1 MSTPSTPRGHVGAG
15 HAAAHAAEP
24 PIAPTSP
31 GDTRRWWVLAII
43 GIAQLMLVLD
53 STIVNIALPSAQRA
67 LHFADGDRVWI
78 VTAYAL
84 TFGSF
89 LLLGGRLG
97 DIFGRKWTFIG
108 GLAGFAVAS
117 AAGGAAPDFAVLVS
131 ARAVQG
137 LFAALL
143 APSALTLLA
152 TTFTDAKERGR
163 AFAVYGAV
171 AGGGG
176 SVGLLLGGVL
186 TSYASWR
193 WCLYVNLIFAAVA
206 AAGGLLLLSN
216 PPRQGR
222 PVIDVPGVV
231 LASAGLFA
239 LVFGFSRA
247 QTDSWGSA
255 VTLAW
260 LAVGVALL
268 AAFVQVQ
275 RLVAHPLL
283 PLRVVLDRNRAGAYA
298 AIGLTFIAVFALF
311 FFLTFYLQGV
321 RGDSPVKTGAAFLP
335 LPLALVVSSGIS
347 TVRLFPR
354 FGPRRLI
361 VPGLLVAAVGM
372 VMLSR
377 LGVDSGYAAHVL
389 PALVITGVG
398 FGAIVP
404 PALSTATEGV
414 EFRDAGVAAG
424 TANTMQ
430 QVGGSIGTA
439 LLTAIAAQAT
449 ARSLGGHPT
458 RSVDAS
464 TVALAVTHGYSV
476 GFQVAAGIFLGA
488 AVICAL
494 LLRPRADQRGSSG
507 PDTAVAV

>member
-1 MSTPSTPRGHVGAG
+1 MSTPSTADSHVGAG

-31 GDTRRWWVLAII
+31 GGTRRWWVLAII

-67 LHFADGDRVWI
+67 LGFADGDRVWI

-255 VTLAW
+255 VTVAW
-260 LAVGVALL
+260 LAIGVVLL
-268 AAFVQVQ
+268 VAFVQVQ

-321 RGDSPVKTGAAFLP
+321 RGDSPVKTGVAFLP

-404 PALSTATEGV
+404 PALSTATQGV

-424 TANTMQ
+424 AANTMQ

-449 ARSLGGHPT
+449 ARSLGGHLT
-458 RSVDAS
+458 RSADAS

>member
-1 MSTPSTPRGHVGAG
+1 MSTPSNVGAG

-31 GDTRRWWVLAII
+31 GDVRRWWVLAII

-67 LHFADGDRVWI
+67 LHFADGERVWI

-193 WCLYVNLIFAAVA
+193 WCLYVNLIFAAAA

-260 LAVGVALL
+260 LAIGVALL

-321 RGDSPVKTGAAFLP
+321 RGDSPVKTGVAFLP

-404 PALSTATEGV
+404 PALSTATQGV

-458 RSVDAS
+458 RSADAS
-464 TVALAVTHGYSV
+464 TVAMAVTHGYSV

-507 PDTAVAV
+507 PNTAVAA

>member
-1 MSTPSTPRGHVGAG
+1 
-15 HAAAHAAEP
+15 
-24 PIAPTSP
+24 
-31 GDTRRWWVLAII
+31 
-43 GIAQLMLVLD
+43 MLVLD

-67 LHFADGDRVWI
+67 LHFADSDRVWI

-97 DIFGRKWTFIG
+97 DIFGRKRTFIG
-108 GLAGFAVAS
+108 GLAGFALAS

-216 PPRQGR
+216 PPRQSR

-321 RGDSPVKTGAAFLP
+321 RGDSPVKTGA
-335 LPLALVVSSGIS
+335 G
-347 TVRLFPR
+347 
-354 FGPRRLI
+354 
-361 VPGLLVAAVGM
+361 
-372 VMLSR
+372 
-377 LGVDSGYAAHVL
+377 
-389 PALVITGVG
+389 
-398 FGAIVP
+398 VP
-404 PALSTATEGV
+404 PAAPRPSGLLGHLNRAVVSPPW
-414 EFRDAGVAAG
+414 AAASDRARAARRRRRHG
-424 TANTMQ
+424 
-430 QVGGSIGTA
+430 
-439 LLTAIAAQAT
+439 AAQP
-449 ARSLGGHPT
+449 ARGRFWL
-458 RSVDAS
+458 
-464 TVALAVTHGYSV
+464 
-476 GFQVAAGIFLGA
+476 
-488 AVICAL
+488 C
-494 LLRPRADQRGSSG
+494 RPRAPGPGHHRGWLRRRSSRRRSA
-507 PDTAVAV
+507 PPPRAWSSATPASPRARPTPCSRSAVRSAPPF

>member
-1 MSTPSTPRGHVGAG
+1 MSTPSAARSQVGG
-15 HAAAHAAEP
+15 GPAAARAAE
-24 PIAPTSP
+24 ATSP
-31 GDTRRWWVLAII
+31 ADPRRWWILAVI

-67 LHFADGDRVWI
+67 LHFADSDRVWI

-84 TFGSF
+84 AFGSF

-97 DIFGRKWTFIG
+97 DMFGRKRTFIA
-108 GLAGFAVAS
+108 GLAGFALAS

-143 APSALTLLA
+143 APSTLTLLA

-176 SVGLLLGGVL
+176 SVGLLLGGAL
-186 TSYASWR
+186 TSYGSWR

-216 PPRQGR
+216 QPRQSR

-247 QTDSWGSA
+247 QTDSWGSS

-260 LAVGVALL
+260 LAAGVALL
-268 AAFVQVQ
+268 AGFVLVQ
-275 RLVAHPLL
+275 RRVEHPLL

-321 RGDSPVKTGAAFLP
+321 RGYSPVKTGLAFLP

-354 FGPRRLI
+354 LGPRH
-361 VPGLLVAAVGM
+361 G
-372 VMLSR
+372 
-377 LGVDSGYAAHVL
+377 
-389 PALVITGVG
+389 
-398 FGAIVP
+398 
-404 PALSTATEGV
+404 
-414 EFRDAGVAAG
+414 
-424 TANTMQ
+424 
-430 QVGGSIGTA
+430 
-439 LLTAIAAQAT
+439 AAQP
-449 ARSLGGHPT
+449 ARD
-458 RSVDAS
+458 R
-464 TVALAVTHGYSV
+464 
-476 GFQVAAGIFLGA
+476 FQLR
-488 AVICAL
+488 
-494 LLRPRADQRGSSG
+494 RPRAPRPGHHRARLRRRRPARAQHRHPGRGVPRRRRRLGTRQHHAAGRWFDRHFPSDCYRRPGRRALPRVPPGAERRRGRAGHHSRL
-507 PDTAVAV
+507 

>member
-1 MSTPSTPRGHVGAG
+1 
-15 HAAAHAAEP
+15 
-24 PIAPTSP
+24 
-31 GDTRRWWVLAII
+31 
-43 GIAQLMLVLD
+43 
-53 STIVNIALPSAQRA
+53 
-67 LHFADGDRVWI
+67 
-78 VTAYAL
+78 
-84 TFGSF
+84 
-89 LLLGGRLG
+89 
-97 DIFGRKWTFIG
+97 
-108 GLAGFAVAS
+108 
-117 AAGGAAPDFAVLVS
+117 
-131 ARAVQG
+131 
-137 LFAALL
+137 
-143 APSALTLLA
+143 
-152 TTFTDAKERGR
+152 
-163 AFAVYGAV
+163 
-171 AGGGG
+171 
-176 SVGLLLGGVL
+176 
-186 TSYASWR
+186 
-193 WCLYVNLIFAAVA
+193 
-206 AAGGLLLLSN
+206 
-216 PPRQGR
+216 
-222 PVIDVPGVV
+222 V

-260 LAVGVALL
+260 LAIGVALL

-275 RLVAHPLL
+275 RQVAHPLL

-321 RGDSPVKTGAAFLP
+321 RGDSPVKTGVAFLP

-372 VMLSR
+372 VLLSR

-389 PALVITGVG
+389 PALVITGIG

-404 PALSTATEGV
+404 PALSTATQGV

-458 RSVDAS
+458 RSADAS
-464 TVALAVTHGYSV
+464 TIALAVTHGYSV
-476 GFQVAAGIFLGA
+476 GFQVAAGIFLAA

-494 LLRPRADQRGSSG
+494 LLRPRSDQRGSSG

>member
-1 MSTPSTPRGHVGAG
+1 
-15 HAAAHAAEP
+15 
-24 PIAPTSP
+24 
-31 GDTRRWWVLAII
+31 
-43 GIAQLMLVLD
+43 
-53 STIVNIALPSAQRA
+53 
-67 LHFADGDRVWI
+67 
-78 VTAYAL
+78 
-84 TFGSF
+84 
-89 LLLGGRLG
+89 
-97 DIFGRKWTFIG
+97 
-108 GLAGFAVAS
+108 VAS

-143 APSALTLLA
+143 APSTLTLLA

-206 AAGGLLLLSN
+206 AAGGLLLLAN

-247 QTDSWGSA
+247 QTDSWGSS

-260 LAVGVALL
+260 LAIGVALL

-321 RGDSPVKTGAAFLP
+321 RGDSPVKTGVAFLP

-354 FGPRRLI
+354 LGPRRLI

-372 VMLSR
+372 VLLSR
-377 LGVDSGYAAHVL
+377 IGVDSGYAAHVL

-404 PALSTATEGV
+404 PALSTATQGV

-458 RSVDAS
+458 RGADAS

-507 PDTAVAV
+507 PDAAVAV

>member
-1 MSTPSTPRGHVGAG
+1 MSTPSNVGAG

-108 GLAGFAVAS
+108 GLAGFALAS
-117 AAGGAAPDFAVLVS
+117 AAGGAAPNFAVLVS

-321 RGDSPVKTGAAFLP
+321 RGDSPVKTGVAFLP
-335 LPLALVVSSGIS
+335 LPLALVVSSGVS

-372 VMLSR
+372 VLLSQ

-389 PALVITGVG
+389 PALVITGIG

-404 PALSTATEGV
+404 PALSTATQGV

-458 RSVDAS
+458 SGHPTRSAGAS

-494 LLRPRADQRGSSG
+494 LLRPRADQRGRSG
-507 PDTAVAV
+507 PDTAAA

>member
-1 MSTPSTPRGHVGAG
+1 MSTPSAARSQAG
-15 HAAAHAAEP
+15 GGPAAARAAE
-24 PIAPTSP
+24 ATSP
-31 GDTRRWWVLAII
+31 ADPRRWWVLAII

-67 LHFADGDRVWI
+67 LHFADSDRVWI

-84 TFGSF
+84 AFGSF

-97 DIFGRKWTFIG
+97 DMFGRKRTFIG
-108 GLAGFAVAS
+108 GLAGFALAS

-143 APSALTLLA
+143 APSTLTLLA

-176 SVGLLLGGVL
+176 SVGLLLGGAL

-216 PPRQGR
+216 PPRQSR

-247 QTDSWGSA
+247 QTDSWGSS

-260 LAVGVALL
+260 LAAGVAL
-268 AAFVQVQ
+268 
-275 RLVAHPLL
+275 
-283 PLRVVLDRNRAGAYA
+283 
-298 AIGLTFIAVFALF
+298 
-311 FFLTFYLQGV
+311 
-321 RGDSPVKTGAAFLP
+321 
-335 LPLALVVSSGIS
+335 
-347 TVRLFPR
+347 
-354 FGPRRLI
+354 PRR
-361 VPGLLVAAVGM
+361 
-372 VMLSR
+372 SR
-377 LGVDSGYAAHVL
+377 HRSRSRD
-389 PALVITGVG
+389 PAT
-398 FGAIVP
+398 
-404 PALSTATEGV
+404 
-414 EFRDAGVAAG
+414 AAG
-424 TANTMQ
+424 
-430 QVGGSIGTA
+430 
-439 LLTAIAAQAT
+439 
-449 ARSLGGHPT
+449 
-458 RSVDAS
+458 
-464 TVALAVTHGYSV
+464 
-476 GFQVAAGIFLGA
+476 
-488 AVICAL
+488 CW
-494 LLRPRADQRGSSG
+494 PRR
-507 PDTAVAV
+507 

>member
-1 MSTPSTPRGHVGAG
+1 MSTPSTARGHVGAG
-15 HAAAHAAEP
+15 RAAAHAAEP
-24 PIAPTSP
+24 PIAPASP

-108 GLAGFAVAS
+108 GLAGFALAS

-143 APSALTLLA
+143 APSTLTLLA

-255 VTLAW
+255 VTLGW
-260 LAVGVALL
+260 LAVGVAML

-275 RLVAHPLL
+275 RRVAHPLL

-321 RGDSPVKTGAAFLP
+321 RGDSPVKTGLAFLP

-361 VPGLLVAAVGM
+361 VPGLLLAAVGM
-372 VMLSR
+372 VLLSR

-404 PALSTATEGV
+404 PALSTATQGV

-449 ARSLGGHPT
+449 ARSLGGHAT
-458 RSVDAS
+458 RSADAS

-476 GFQVAAGIFLGA
+476 GFQVAAGIFLAA

-507 PDTAVAV
+507 PDTAVAA